1 MNEKEIL
8 EILYTRKDSSVKFGL
23 ERINELL
30 SYLDNPQN
38 KVKFIH
44 ITGTNGK
51 GSITTMLSNSLIESG
66 YKVGKYISPY
76 VDNFFERIQINNKY
90 ITKNEVNVILK
101 DILKAIDKMEDKP
114 STFEIITAIAFQYFY
129 INNCDIVCL
138 EVGMGGR
145 FDATNCIK
153 NTLISIISVIDYDHM
168 DYLGNT
174 IEEIT
179 FEKCG
184 IIKPNKVTISYP
196 IQKRNA
202 YLMIKAMTDIRNNKF
217 IEIDLNNLKDINKIE
232 YNYSFIYKSN
242 KYELGLNGKYQIYNS
257 LVVIE
262 AIEELNKQG
271 FNINYNNVFNALK
284 NTSFVGRLQKIKDN
298 PTVIIDGA
306 HNISGAKSLKEF
318 IEENFKNKKITLIT
332 AMKKGKQAEEY
343 YKEISK
349 LFSKI
354 IITKIENE
362 YIVGED
368 LKEIESI
375 IKESNNNVEIEL
387 SHKAA
392 YDKAISNSD
401 IVIISGSLYLVSE
414 FYNLLKEDLWKD
426 L

>member
-30 SYLDNPQN
+30 NHLGNPQD

-44 ITGTNGK
+44 IAGTNGK
-51 GSITTMLSNSLIESG
+51 GSITTMLSNSLIGSG

-90 ITKNEVNVILK
+90 ITKEEVNKILK
-101 DILKAIDKMEDKP
+101 DILKVIDKMEDKP

-184 IIKPNKVTISYP
+184 IIKPDKVTISYP

-202 YLMIKAMTDIRNNKF
+202 YLMIKAMCDIRNNKF
-217 IEIDLNNLKDINKIE
+217 IEIDLNNLKDINKID
-232 YNYSFIYKSN
+232 YNYSFIYKDK

-257 LVVIE
+257 LVIIE
-262 AIEELNKQG
+262 AIEELNKHG
-271 FNINYNNVFNALK
+271 FNINYNDVFKSLK
-284 NTSFVGRLQKIKDN
+284 NTSFIGRLQKIKDN

-306 HNISGAKSLKEF
+306 HNISGAKSLREF
-318 IEENFKNKKITLIT
+318 IEENFKDKKITLIT

-343 YKEISK
+343 YKEISS

-354 IITKIENE
+354 IITKIDNE

-368 LKEIESI
+368 LKEIKTI
-375 IKESNNNVEIEL
+375 IKKYNNNVEIEL
-387 SHKAA
+387 SHKEA
-392 YDKAISNSD
+392 YNKALNNSD
-401 IVIISGSLYLVSE
+401 IIIISGSLYLVSE
-414 FYNLLKEDLWKD
+414 YYNLLK
-426 L
+426 